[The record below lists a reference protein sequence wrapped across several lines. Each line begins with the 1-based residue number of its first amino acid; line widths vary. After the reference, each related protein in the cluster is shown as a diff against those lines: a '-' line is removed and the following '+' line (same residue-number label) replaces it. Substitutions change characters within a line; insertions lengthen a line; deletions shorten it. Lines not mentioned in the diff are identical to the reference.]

1 MRAVLPAVAIAALLT
16 GCAQETV
23 GPDAPVAVALESL
36 PFPAVVAGDSLRD
49 TTGAVAPVRG
59 QVFNFRGEE
68 LPDVPLSYLILDR
81 GATIDEATGVV
92 RGDSI
97 RDTPVRVVAFL
108 GGLQTRPQSLFIVP
122 APDSLLITAGA
133 DTLEYSLVDTTVNV
147 SGQLAVRLLSGGA
160 TPVGVRGWI
169 VSYEI
174 SHAADPALA
183 VIVGDGAAQSAMDTT
198 AADGVASRRVRVRPE
213 ELTATVDSV
222 VVLATARYRGAHVNG
237 SPARLVV
244 HLRPRAP

>member
-1 MRAVLPAVAIAALLT
+1 VRKALLIVATGVTLT

-23 GPDAPVAVALESL
+23 GPETPVAVALQSL

-49 TTGAVAPVRG
+49 TTGAVVPVRA
-59 QVFNFRGEE
+59 QVFNYRGEE
-68 LPDVPLSYLILDR
+68 LPDIPLSYLILDR
-81 GATIDEATGVV
+81 GATIDPESGIV

-108 GGLQTRPQSLFIVP
+108 DGLQTQAQQLFVVP
-122 APDSLLITAGA
+122 APDSLRVTAGE
-133 DTLEYSLVDTTVNV
+133 DTLEYSLIDTTLNV
-147 SGQLAVRLLSGGA
+147 SAQLAVRLLGGGA
-160 TPVGVRGWI
+160 TAVPVRGWI

-174 SHAADPALA
+174 SYAADPQLA
-183 VIVGDGAAQSAMDTT
+183 VIVGDGGKESTIDTT
-198 AADGVASRRVRVRPE
+198 GADGAASQRVYVRPE
-213 ELTATVDSV
+213 ELTTTADSV
-222 VVLATARYRGAHVNG
+222 VLLATARYRGAHVFG

>member
-1 MRAVLPAVAIAALLT
+1 MRRALLT
-16 GCAQETV
+16 AAAASLLAGCARETV
-23 GPDAPVAVALESL
+23 GPEAPVAVALESL

-59 QVFNFRGEE
+59 KVFNFRGDE

-81 GATIDEATGVV
+81 GATIDPETGVV

-108 GGLQTRPQSLFIVP
+108 DGLQTLAQQLFIVP
-122 APDSLLITAGA
+122 APDSLHVTAGE
-133 DTLEYSLVDTTVNV
+133 DTLEYSLIDTTVNV
-147 SGQLAVRLLSGGA
+147 SAQLAARLLSGGA
-160 TPVGVRGWI
+160 TPVPVRAWI

-174 SHAADPALA
+174 SYTPAPGLA
-183 VIVGDGAAQSAMDTT
+183 LIVGDGGTGSRIDTT
-198 AADGVASRRVRVRPE
+198 GADGTASRRVRVRPE
-213 ELTATVDSV
+213 ELTATADSV

>member
-49 TTGAVAPVRG
+49 TTGAVTPVRG

-81 GATIDEATGVV
+81 GATIDGATGIV
-92 RGDSI
+92 RGDSV

-108 GGLQTRPQSLFIVP
+108 DGLQTQPQQLFVVP
-122 APDSLLITAGA
+122 APDSLLITTGA

-183 VIVGDGAAQSAMDTT
+183 IIVGDGAVQSAIDTT
-198 AADGVASRRVRVRPE
+198 ATDGGASRRVRVRPE